1 MPKRTGLAGGTG
13 TCAFLVG
20 VGRITPEGFR
30 VRQFFMRDYGEE
42 ASSLDALTRHLEPFR
57 VLITYNGRSFDQPLL
72 ETRYRMNRA
81 RPPFERF
88 VHFDLLYGARR
99 LWKLRFDSCRL
110 VDLENRILGVER
122 QGDAPGA
129 LIPYLYF
136 EYLRTQEIARL
147 VPVFHHNATDILTLA
162 CLTGIVP
169 LAFNDPSNA
178 PIRHGAEMAAL
189 ARWLREA
196 GELDQ
201 ARTLFRKA
209 IESKLR
215 DELLFRTLWD
225 LAALE
230 RKLECDGAALEIWND
245 LAGSKNPFQGKAR
258 EELAKYF
265 EHTAKDFGQALECD
279 AKAALELEESEHL
292 RRREQK
298 AAVGRLIKRAPPWK
312 KKPEESGNR
321 NQESAARPDFLHP
334 PRSTPD
340 ILAAWGCKL
349 HSGSALRKSAFRAT
363 SKDPRKTWKID
374 GPHHAGNEINH
385 VVADPRDPKRVYATV
400 NSGWF
405 GAHLHATADGGKTWK
420 ASEKGLELSGVP
432 DQSIKRLWHIEPGHA
447 DEPGVVYLGAD
458 PGALFRSRDW
468 GETWDQVSSLTL
480 HPTRDKWMP
489 GAGGMCLHSIQCLG
503 QGRLIVAISAA
514 GAFRSFDNGATWE
527 PYNQNVLAVA
537 HPDKFSGGQTMR
549 A

>member
-1 MPKRTGLAGGTG
+1 MTELQEQLAALRRRMARTLEECAEKYEKPRLPGFRGTPVVLFDPAQDRDTAVADEGFDAPLSRSEDRFHVEEWMPGEEVETALGKHYETETFYARHRRHGSADIGALAELPENLLETLSDGAVRGVPPHEWAFLDTETTGLAGGTG

-42 ASSLDALTRHLEPFR
+42 ASSLDALTRFLEPFR

-110 VDLENRILGVER
+110 VDLENGILGVER
-122 QGDAPGA
+122 HGDAPGA

-178 PIRHGAEMAAL
+178 PVRHGAEMAAL

-196 GELDQ
+196 GELEQ
-201 ARTLFRKA
+201 ARILFRRA
-209 IESKLR
+209 IAAGPKTLK

-230 RKLECDGAALEIWND
+230 RKLECDAAALEIWND
-245 LAGSKNPFQGKAR
+245 LAGCKNPFRAKAY

-265 EHTAKDFGQALECD
+265 EHTAKDYARALD
-279 AKAALELEESEHL
+279 FTRAALELDDSEEV
-292 RRREQK
+292 RKREQ
-298 AAVGRLIKRAPPWK
+298 RLVTRVA
-312 KKPEESGNR
+312 
-321 NQESAARPDFLHP
+321 SAAPK
-334 PRSTPD
+334 PR
-340 ILAAWGCKL
+340 G
-349 HSGSALRKSAFRAT
+349 R
-363 SKDPRKTWKID
+363 
-374 GPHHAGNEINH
+374 
-385 VVADPRDPKRVYATV
+385 KRVSRPRT
-400 NSGWF
+400 NI
-405 GAHLHATADGGKTWK
+405 KTT
-420 ASEKGLELSGVP
+420 EV
-432 DQSIKRLWHIEPGHA
+432 
-447 DEPGVVYLGAD
+447 
-458 PGALFRSRDW
+458 
-468 GETWDQVSSLTL
+468 
-480 HPTRDKWMP
+480 
-489 GAGGMCLHSIQCLG
+489 
-503 QGRLIVAISAA
+503 
-514 GAFRSFDNGATWE
+514 
-527 PYNQNVLAVA
+527 
-537 HPDKFSGGQTMR
+537 
-549 A
+549 